1 MKIGKGQGSVYKVE
15 FIDMFS
21 IRCGA
26 YAKRWDGIVIRN
38 LTGILKEIKRNRHF
52 SVTTEVASV

>member
-1 MKIGKGQGSVYKVE
+1 MKIGHGQGSVYKVE

-21 IRCGA
+21 LRCGA
-26 YAKRWDGIVIRN
+26 YAKRWDGIVIKN

-52 SVTTEVASV
+52 SVTK